1 MTAAIVALD
10 AGAGVRGAPGL
21 QSVAMRALIALLLL
35 VVLVACETVPITG
48 RSQIMLV
55 GEGTELQMG
64 LDAYKEILGK
74 AKVSNDPRV
83 NEQVTRVGRRIAE
96 ATDRRDYQWEFRV
109 IDDPKVN
116 AFCLPGGKVAVY
128 TGMLPVAR
136 DDAGLAA
143 VLGHEVAHAVARH
156 GGERMSQQM
165 AVQGLTVAGTQ
176 ALLAGRDPGTVQMVG
191 AALGAGAT
199 VGLLLPW
206 GRSQES
212 EADHLGLIYMAK
224 AGYHPQAARDLWVR
238 MGEAS
243 KGREQLEFL
252 STHPLPATRIGQIE
266 GWIPEAMKHYKP
278 R

>member
-1 MTAAIVALD
+1 
-10 AGAGVRGAPGL
+10 
-21 QSVAMRALIALLLL
+21 MRALITLLLL

-48 RSQIMLV
+48 RSQVMLV
-55 GEGTELQMG
+55 GESTELQMG
-64 LDAYKEILGK
+64 LDSYKEILGK
-74 AKVSNDPRV
+74 AKVSNDPKI

-96 ATDRRDYQWEFRV
+96 ATDRKDYQWEFKV
-109 IDDPKVN
+109 IEDSKVN

-156 GGERMSQQM
+156 GGERMSQQL
-165 AVQGLTVAGTQ
+165 AVQGVTAATAQTLMT
-176 ALLAGRDPGTVQMVG
+176 GRDPAMVQLVG
-191 AALGAGAT
+191 AALGVGAT
-199 VGLLLPW
+199 YGLLMPW

-243 KGREQLEFL
+243 KGKESFEFL
-252 STHPLPATRIGQIE
+252 STHPLPSTRIAQIE
-266 GWIPEAMKHYKP
+266 GWIPEAMRYYKP